1 MQEKDD
7 GPLLSVVAPPLLGKV
22 DLEAVGDSVA
32 VDFSVQ
38 ESCILRR
45 FRLGAR
51 SLCGYAVGEAR
62 RGSTGKRQAE
72 NDNSDRTEHPAII
85 TISGVFT
92 VPFAAGYLSLHLSYN
107 LHETIVFAMQYELM
121 PRLDAG
127 ETLDHYRLDA
137 EVARGGMST
146 LFKATDLRNG
156 KQVAV
161 KVPHPEMEA
170 DPVLLERFRREEE
183 IGQELDH
190 PGIVKTYDGEE
201 RSRRYMVIEWVEG
214 RLLRSIMN
222 EEGKLPVDR
231 AVGIALGICDA
242 LDTMHKHGV
251 VHRDLKPENVM
262 VDAHDHIKIIDF
274 GIAMKEE
281 ARRITHATV
290 TPALGT
296 PDYISPEQVKGQRG
310 DQRSDVYALGA
321 MLYEMLTGQPPFT
334 GPNPLAVMNERVLI
348 DPKPVRELN
357 PEISPEIEEILFR
370 ALERDPRNR
379 YSTAH
384 EMAWDLEHQDQVG
397 VDDGARRPALQG
409 RLRDNKKLMMY
420 AGLALVPVAL
430 FVVML
435 LLAKW

>member
-1 MQEKDD
+1 MAQAGMWSARPIHLFYDLHERLRVAMLCEVTT
-7 GPLLSVVAPPLLGKV
+7 PL
-22 DLEAVGDSVA
+22 
-32 VDFSVQ
+32 
-38 ESCILRR
+38 
-45 FRLGAR
+45 
-51 SLCGYAVGEAR
+51 
-62 RGSTGKRQAE
+62 
-72 NDNSDRTEHPAII
+72 
-85 TISGVFT
+85 
-92 VPFAAGYLSLHLSYN
+92 AAG
-107 LHETIVFAMQYELM
+107 
-121 PRLDAG
+121 D
-127 ETLDHYRLDA
+127 TLDHYHLEA
-137 EVARGGMST
+137 EVGRGGMST
-146 LFKATDLRNG
+146 LFRATDLRSG

-161 KVPHPEMEA
+161 KVPDAEMES
-170 DPVLLERFRREEE
+170 DPVLIERFRREEE

-201 RSRRYMVIEWVEG
+201 RSRRYMVIEWVDG
-214 RLLRSIMN
+214 KLLRAIMN
-222 EEGKLPVDR
+222 KEGKLPVER
-231 AVGIALGICDA
+231 AVKLTLAICDA

-262 VDAHDHIKIIDF
+262 GLDDDQIKLIDF

-281 ARRITHATV
+281 ARRITHASV

-310 DQRSDVYALGA
+310 DQRSDVYAMGA

-334 GPNPLAVMNERVLI
+334 GPNPLAVMNERVLN
-348 DPKPVRELN
+348 DPRPARELN
-357 PEISPEIEEILFR
+357 AEISPEIEEVLFR